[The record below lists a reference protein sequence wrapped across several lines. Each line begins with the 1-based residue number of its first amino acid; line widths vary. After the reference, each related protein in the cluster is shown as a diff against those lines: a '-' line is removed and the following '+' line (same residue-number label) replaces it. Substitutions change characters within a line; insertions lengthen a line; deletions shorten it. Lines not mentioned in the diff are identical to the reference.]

1 MDAPRC
7 GPRPAENQAAPPRP
21 AKHHCCSAT
30 PRPAKYHCCPAPP
43 HGSGQNCG
51 AFAGQNEN
59 HTLNSINGDDWMQP
73 TSISLT
79 LNVGRHLA
87 AAAFPS
93 IFTQTTMF
101 LEPNPLYVFRQKW
114 AKYSVFLPSLV
125 SGQTLRSKYIYNMNL
140 WVCPRIDQYER
151 VLLNYERGG
160 VSLARGA
167 GRIYFH
173 ANLELNIILMQLK
186 AAQTALI

>member
-1 MDAPRC
+1 MDAPRKNRL
-7 GPRPAENQAAPPRP
+7 PRPAPQNTIAAPPRKIP
-21 AKHHCCSAT
+21 LL
-30 PRPAKYHCCPAPP
+30 PRPALPR
-43 HGSGQNCG
+43 GSGQNCG
-51 AFAGQNEN
+51 VFAGQNEN